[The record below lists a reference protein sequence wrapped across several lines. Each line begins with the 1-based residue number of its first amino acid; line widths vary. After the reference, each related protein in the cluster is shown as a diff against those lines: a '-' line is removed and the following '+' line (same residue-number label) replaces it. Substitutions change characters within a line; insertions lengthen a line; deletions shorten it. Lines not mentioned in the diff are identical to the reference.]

1 MISVQNRARLTGGTF
16 SRPLARAPPPAPAS
30 PLTAMR
36 NRLLIADD
44 HALMLEGLTR
54 LLAAEFEVV
63 GSVTNGRAL
72 LSEAERLRP
81 DVIVI
86 DIGMP
91 EMNGIEAARRLTK
104 SLPSARLVVV
114 TQQLDPAYL
123 HAAFSAGV
131 KAYVAKQSAARE
143 LLLAIHTALRN
154 HYYVTPL
161 AGQQAAQA
169 TALDPHRNPAGM
181 FGARLTPRQREVL
194 QLVAEGKT
202 TMQIS
207 ALLKISP
214 KTVEFHRNS
223 LMDELGVRTTAE
235 LTRYALSRGIVNQ

>member
-1 MISVQNRARLTGGTF
+1 MGLP
-16 SRPLARAPPPAPAS
+16 SRWRCHS
-30 PLTAMR
+30 TAMLK
-36 NRLLIADD
+36 RLLIADD
-44 HALMLEGLTR
+44 HVLMLEGMAR
-54 LLAAEFEVV
+54 LLAGEFEIV
-63 GSVTNGRAL
+63 GTVNNGRAL

-91 EMNGIEAARRLTK
+91 EMNGIEAARRLSK
-104 SLPSARLVVV
+104 SLPSARMVIV

-131 KAYVAKQSAARE
+131 KAYVAKQSAATE
-143 LLLAIHTALRN
+143 LVQAIHMALRDN
-154 HYYVTPL
+154 YYVTPL
-161 AGQQAAQA
+161 AGKEVAQMA
-169 TALDPHRNPAGM
+169 GLDPKRNPAGM

-202 TMQIS
+202 TKQIS
-207 ALLKISP
+207 AALNISP

-235 LTRYALSRGIVNQ
+235 LTRYAISRGIVTQ